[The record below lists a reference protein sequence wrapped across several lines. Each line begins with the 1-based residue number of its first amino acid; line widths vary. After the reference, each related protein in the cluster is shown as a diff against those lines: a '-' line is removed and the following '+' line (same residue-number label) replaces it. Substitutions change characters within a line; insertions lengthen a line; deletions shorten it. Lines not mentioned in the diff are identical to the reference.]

1 MPAPAS
7 VIPIAGSTPSWTQFL
22 KETLRVTGSSPTRSI
37 DESGLTLSSY
47 AKYIV
52 ALRELR
58 NEETLN
64 PVDSLRDAGP
74 LLQHIHFSFLISG
87 SSGLI
92 FKICEFTD
100 LNVLSTRIKKGR
112 FALVSGTL
120 GEWRDAITELSKSKS
135 SEAQWVVETLLGFF
149 STFGLKHVFTDLT
162 LRLK

>member
-1 MPAPAS
+1 MSAPAS
-7 VIPIAGSTPSWTQFL
+7 VIPITGSTVSWIQFL
-22 KETLRVTGSSPTRSI
+22 RETLQVTGHSPTRSI
-37 DESGLTLSSY
+37 DAAGLTLSSY
-47 AKYIV
+47 AKYII

-58 NEETLN
+58 SKEVSN
-64 PVDSLRDAGP
+64 PIDTLRDAGP
-74 LLQHIHFSFLISG
+74 LLQHIHFSFLIGG

-92 FKICEFTD
+92 FKICELTA
-100 LNVLSTRIKKGR
+100 LNVLSTHIKKGR

-120 GEWRDAITELSKSKS
+120 GEWKDAITELSKSKS